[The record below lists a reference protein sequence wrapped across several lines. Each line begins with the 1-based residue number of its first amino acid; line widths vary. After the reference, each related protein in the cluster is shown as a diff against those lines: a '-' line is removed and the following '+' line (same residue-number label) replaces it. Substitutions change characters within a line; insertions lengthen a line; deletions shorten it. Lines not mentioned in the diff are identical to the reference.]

1 MNKMALV
8 LIFILP
14 AFVFS
19 GTGGAAGQVPAQGEL
34 PRYLPPAQTRDEII
48 ADELRKQE
56 AQDREGPV
64 LVIRFAAGRS
74 KIRPENKKTI
84 AKLAGYLEAH
94 PDLTATLNGFTDN
107 TGPPDE
113 NLKISEER
121 ARAVREVLIKE
132 FRIDGSRIRTAG
144 RGADN
149 PVASNDTAAGR
160 QKNRRV
166 EAVIGSK

>member
-1 MNKMALV
+1 M
-8 LIFILP
+8 
-14 AFVFS
+14 
-19 GTGGAAGQVPAQGEL
+19 
-34 PRYLPPAQTRDEII
+34 
-48 ADELRKQE
+48 
-56 AQDREGPV
+56 
-64 LVIRFAAGRS
+64 
-74 KIRPENKKTI
+74 KIRPEDKTTV
-84 AKLAGYLEAH
+84 AKSAGYLEAH
-94 PDLTATLNGFTDN
+94 PDLAATLHGFTDN
-107 TGPPDE
+107 TGSPDE

-121 ARAVREVLIKE
+121 ARAAREVLKKE